1 MMSLGRG
8 FFIILLIPFLA
19 SLMLVP
25 IYGLSAPRYPPQKYP
40 EITPGLIA
48 VYGDKLVI
56 YDYGSRSIQVLDT
69 KRWESRV
76 IKVGE
81 EPNDVAVLDRW
92 LVIGLDYGLEVIDLE
107 TWDTRRFEAPARVED
122 LEMGD
127 GLIWASIPL
136 QDLILGIDPASLEVK
151 QMIEINVASGRDRI
165 SVVDGFLWAV
175 EGDGMN
181 IMKIDLKTM
190 SRSSMRLGEG
200 AVTIRAFRG
209 GALAATTGDKIIEIS
224 DDLRTRRTWRLAN
237 GSSTDI
243 QLYVLG
249 DGRIIYVSPSRW
261 VIGEIDGD
269 RITEVRA
276 EARIGGSAL
285 AGDRIWFTEP
295 SKKRIGYAPL
305 SRPPRIIEFKVERI
319 DGNVYRAY
327 ADVSDPDNDLSKV
340 YLITYYPELVGPAQN
355 RTYEMSMEDG
365 RHVMEFTVDYGRRVE
380 IYAAAVDAYDNVA
393 KSETIV
399 IKAEKVETI
408 TTQQTI
414 ETGQGAQ
421 ITPADIYTL
430 ASSLLLLIPIIIGF
444 FYLRGRRKKRRARR

>member
-1 MMSLGRG
+1 MLIAISMISVPAYCLSL
-8 FFIILLIPFLA
+8 
-19 SLMLVP
+19 
-25 IYGLSAPRYPPQKYP
+25 PRYLPQEHP

-107 TWDTRRFEAPARVED
+107 TWDTRRFETPARVED
-122 LEMGD
+122 LEIGD
-127 GLIWASIPL
+127 SFVWASIPL

-165 SVVDGFLWAV
+165 SVVDRFLWAV
-175 EGDGMN
+175 EDNGMS

-261 VIGEIDGD
+261 VIGEIEGD
-269 RITEVRA
+269 RITEIRA

-285 AGDRIWFTEP
+285 AGDRVWFTEP

-305 SRPPRIIEFKVERI
+305 SRPPRITEFKVERI

-365 RHVMEFTVDYGRRVE
+365 RYVVEFTVDYGRRVE

-393 KSETIV
+393 RSETIV
-399 IKAEKVETI
+399 VKAEKVETI

-414 ETGQGAQ
+414 RTGQGAQ

>member
-1 MMSLGRG
+1 
-8 FFIILLIPFLA
+8 
-19 SLMLVP
+19 
-25 IYGLSAPRYPPQKYP
+25 
-40 EITPGLIA
+40 
-48 VYGDKLVI
+48 
-56 YDYGSRSIQVLDT
+56 
-69 KRWESRV
+69 
-76 IKVGE
+76 
-81 EPNDVAVLDRW
+81 
-92 LVIGLDYGLEVIDLE
+92 
-107 TWDTRRFEAPARVED
+107 
-122 LEMGD
+122 
-127 GLIWASIPL
+127 
-136 QDLILGIDPASLEVK
+136 
-151 QMIEINVASGRDRI
+151 
-165 SVVDGFLWAV
+165 
-175 EGDGMN
+175 
-181 IMKIDLKTM
+181 
-190 SRSSMRLGEG
+190 MRLGEG

-261 VIGEIDGD
+261 VIGEIEGD
-269 RITEVRA
+269 RITEIRA

-285 AGDRIWFTEP
+285 AGDRVWFTEP

-305 SRPPRIIEFKVERI
+305 SRPPRITEFKVERI